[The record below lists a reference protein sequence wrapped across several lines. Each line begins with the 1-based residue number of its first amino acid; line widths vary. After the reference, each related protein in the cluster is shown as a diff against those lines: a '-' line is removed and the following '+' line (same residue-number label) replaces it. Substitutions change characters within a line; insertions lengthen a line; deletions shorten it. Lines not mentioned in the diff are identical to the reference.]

1 MGMTY
6 EQFWEQDSWLVRY
19 YRKAYEIKQEEFN
32 RNAWLQGM
40 YVYEAIADIAP
51 ILHAFAKKGTKARKY
66 SEKPYEFKK
75 PDKPTKRLSK
85 RDAEAKAKSDKV
97 QAMMLAFM
105 KKQSDEKEKKRMKE
119 IQKEAAILGITM
131 EEKDGKVRIIE
142 DGKTGRE
149 QSAQ

>member
-19 YRKAYEIKQEEFN
+19 YRKAYEIRQDEFN

-75 PDKPTKRLSK
+75 PEKQSGGKKLSK
-85 RDAEAKAKSDKV
+85 QDKEVKAKADRI
-97 QAMMLAFM
+97 QAKMIAFI
-105 KKQSDEKEKKRMKE
+105 KQQNDEKAKKKMETIKE
-119 IQKEAAILGITM
+119 EAAALGITM
-131 EEKDGKVRIIE
+131 EEKDGKVRIVE
-142 DGKTGRE
+142 G
-149 QSAQ
+149 